1 MSDKTRKRIWLMP
14 IAAAIGV
21 VAMLAV
27 LAATV
32 WTPSTAQAQSPFLGP
47 DNLMA
52 TEVSATQID
61 LSWNAGVGQTSYEVQ
76 RMTGSGAFMT
86 VSTATNPG
94 NVTSYMD
101 MDLMP
106 STMYTYR
113 VRGVNVDGM
122 SAWSAVA
129 MATTMAAGTTP
140 TTPDP
145 TAVTMLESSSTSGGV
160 GIQLTLTIDA
170 ADMENLVAGDR
181 IEIYLEDDY
190 SVPDSISTSDVYF
203 RVPGGGVAQNNGGR
217 VNAADVSIDDSD
229 HFTPDKDDWAIAILV
244 PDMDPRDDE
253 FGYPVGNRDLIVVIE
268 KDAGIKNPTEQGTHS
283 NGYSILTGGES
294 DNDGPE
300 VTLAVLNTWAKISL
314 SASDG
319 GRGKEVTVTGSGF
332 NNGTEAEVFVL
343 VGPAVDED
351 ATPAVMAPSCETIV
365 DDGDSLG
372 TAGVG
377 SDDKFTVAFT
387 VHQDEFDAGKV
398 NFICAVDS
406 EAGDPRLAMAVKTFD
421 LTASV
426 SIDPTS
432 AASGE
437 EVTLKA
443 RDFGG
448 ALTEISLGADKTWTN
463 DGDNTNDAFR
473 VKEIDGNDYIFD
485 LPGGLSKSIQ
495 VAAKRG
501 STRKTTSLSVT
512 PSSLSLS
519 STEVVPNET
528 IIISGKGFSEDVN
541 IMVSEIKIDGK
552 ALMVDEA
559 GTEGSGS
566 NRYVET
572 TSDGEFT
579 VTVMVWHDGAG
590 NPALDDDEYT
600 IKVTDETG
608 FEGKATI
615 TIKEPT
621 VSVSPKIASPRD
633 YITISG
639 ENWPASNSDDDYE
652 VSIAVDDKNRSANID
667 STGRFNYQYQL
678 SGGIGI
684 GDEHDVVV
692 TFDGGNTPGGADRG
706 DIEEE
711 TTFAVPSSNVVI
723 TPAAAAPGEMISLE
737 ITGMPIYEQVD
748 RVMID
753 GGNRLSGSAINTDS
767 EGNVTVSGVLIP
779 FADPGFYPVRID
791 VGSETAVVQ
800 LEILAEPRAAG
811 VASAL
816 PSAVEELSDNLVRIF
831 YFNDDSKEWTFF
843 DPRAEF
849 AELNTLTELADGQP
863 YWILVSEDQKNVV
876 LNGKTRNLTCVG
888 GDCWNQIVW

>member
-1 MSDKTRKRIWLMP
+1 MSNKTRKHIWPVALMP
-14 IAAAIGV
+14 LV
-21 VAMLAV
+21 VAGVLAV
-27 LAATV
+27 VVALSGAS
-32 WTPSTAQAQSPFLGP
+32 PQPAQAH
-47 DNLMA
+47 
-52 TEVSATQID
+52 ECED
-61 LSWNAGVGQTSYEVQ
+61 LTSSERARCESLHTRDGVDHDADGNGGGTPAG
-76 RMTGSGAFMT
+76 
-86 VSTATNPG
+86 
-94 NVTSYMD
+94 
-101 MDLMP
+101 
-106 STMYTYR
+106 
-113 VRGVNVDGM
+113 
-122 SAWSAVA
+122 
-129 MATTMAAGTTP
+129 
-140 TTPDP
+140 
-145 TAVTMLESSSTSGGV
+145 TMLESSSTSGGAS
-160 GIQLTLTIDA
+160 IMLTLTIKA

-203 RVPGGGVAQNNGGR
+203 RVPGGGVGQNNGGR
-217 VNAADVSIDDSD
+217 VNAADVSIDDDD

-253 FGYPVGNRDLIVVIE
+253 FGYPVANRDLVVVIE
-268 KDAGIKNPTEQGTHS
+268 KDAGIENPTEQGTHS
-283 NGYSILTGGES
+283 NGYSILTGS
-294 DNDGPE
+294 QADNAGPE
-300 VTLAVLNTWAKISL
+300 VTLGVLNTWAKISL

-332 NNGTEAEVFVL
+332 NNGTSAEAFVL
-343 VGPAVDED
+343 VAAAVDAT
-351 ATPAVMAPSCETIV
+351 ATPSVEAPSCATV
-365 DDGDSLG
+365 VSDGESLG
-372 TAGVG
+372 TASVG
-377 SDDKFTVAFT
+377 SDDKFAVVFT

-398 NFICAVDS
+398 NYICAEDS
-406 EAGDPRLAMAVKTFD
+406 EAGDPRSASAVKVFD
-421 LTASV
+421 MTATV
-426 SIDPTS
+426 TIDPTS

-448 ALTEISLGADKTWTN
+448 PLDSISLGADDTWTN
-463 DGDNTNDAFR
+463 DGDNTNDAFA
-473 VKEIDGNDYIFD
+473 VDIDDNDYIFD

-501 STRKTTSLSVT
+501 STRKITTLSVT
-512 PSSLSLS
+512 PSSLTLS
-519 STEVVPNET
+519 NAEVVPNET
-528 IIISGKGFSEDVN
+528 IIISGKGFSEDKK

-552 ALMVDEA
+552 GLVVDDA

-566 NRYVET
+566 GRYLET

-579 VTVMVWHDGAG
+579 ITVMVWHDGAG

-608 FEGKATI
+608 FVGKAKV

-621 VSVSPKIASPRD
+621 VSVNPMIASPRD

-639 ENWPASNSDDDYE
+639 ENWPASNSDDDHE
-652 VSIAVDDKNRSANID
+652 VNIEVDGKNRSANID

-678 SGGIGI
+678 SGSIGI
-684 GDEHDVVV
+684 GDDHDVVV
-692 TFDGGNTPGGADRG
+692 TFDGGTGG

-800 LEILAEPRAAG
+800 LEILAEPRATG
-811 VASAL
+811 VAAAL
-816 PSAVEELSDNLVRIF
+816 PGAVEELSDNLVRIF
-831 YFNDDSKEWTFF
+831 YFNDASKEWTFF

>member
-1 MSDKTRKRIWLMP
+1 MSKKTRRRIWPVSLVMS
-14 IAAAIGV
+14 IAIVGA
-21 VAMLAV
+21 
-27 LAATV
+27 LAAFIV
-32 WTPSTAQAQSPFLGP
+32 L
-47 DNLMA
+47 
-52 TEVSATQID
+52 
-61 LSWNAGVGQTSYEVQ
+61 
-76 RMTGSGAFMT
+76 
-86 VSTATNPG
+86 ATNPG
-94 NVTSYMD
+94 GSSAHGGTPHDCS
-101 MDLMP
+101 DLSSAAQGLHDAFANP
-106 STMYTYR
+106 NDPKCSDT
-113 VRGVNVDGM
+113 GNGDG
-122 SAWSAVA
+122 
-129 MATTMAAGTTP
+129 TNGNGDGTPAGT
-140 TTPDP
+140 
-145 TAVTMLESSSTSGGV
+145 MLKSSSTSGGA
-160 GIQLTLTIDA
+160 GIMLTLTIKA
-170 ADMENLVAGDR
+170 ADMEDLVAGDR

-190 SVPDSISTSDVYF
+190 TVLDSISTGDVYF
-203 RVPGGGVAQNNGGR
+203 RVPGGGVGQNNGGR
-217 VNAADVSIDDSD
+217 VNAADVSIDDDD
-229 HFTPDKDDWAIAILV
+229 HFTTDKDDLAIAILV

-253 FGYPVGNRDLIVVIE
+253 FGYPVANRDLVVVIE
-268 KDAGIKNPTEQGTHS
+268 KDAGIKNPTEQGEHS
-283 NGYSILTGGES
+283 NGYSILTGSEA
-294 DNDGPE
+294 DNAGPE
-300 VTLAVLNTWAKISL
+300 VTLDVLNTWAKISL

-332 NNGTEAEVFVL
+332 NNGTSAEVFVL
-343 VGPAVDED
+343 VAPAVDDD
-351 ATPAVMAPSCETIV
+351 ATPPVTAPTCATVVS
-365 DDGDSLG
+365 DGESLG
-372 TAGVG
+372 TASVEGN
-377 SDDKFTVAFT
+377 DKFEVVFT
-387 VHQDEFDAGKV
+387 VHQDEFDAGKM
-398 NFICAVDS
+398 NYICAEDS
-406 EAGDPRLAMAVKTFD
+406 EAGNPRPASAVKVFD
-421 LTASV
+421 MTATV
-426 SIDPTS
+426 TIDPTS

-448 ALTEISLGADKTWTN
+448 PLDSISLGADATWYA
-463 DGDNTNDAFR
+463 DSRADAFT
-473 VKEIDGNDYIFD
+473 VKEIDGDDYIFD

-495 VAAKRG
+495 VAVKRG
-501 STRKTTSLSVT
+501 STRKTTTLSVT
-512 PSSLSLS
+512 PSSLTLS

-528 IIISGKGFSEDVN
+528 IIISGKGFSEDKK
-541 IMVSEIKIDGK
+541 IMVSDIKIDGK
-552 ALMVDEA
+552 GLVVDDA
-559 GTEGSGS
+559 GTEGSGDDQ
-566 NRYVET
+566 YLET

-579 VTVMVWHDGAG
+579 VTVMVWHDGPG

-608 FEGKATI
+608 FEGKAKV

-621 VSVSPKIASPRD
+621 VSVNPTIASPRD
-633 YITISG
+633 YITIRG
-639 ENWPASNSDDDYE
+639 ENWPASNSDDDHE
-652 VSIAVDDKNRSANID
+652 VNIEVDGKNRSANID

-678 SGGIGI
+678 SGSIGI
-684 GDEHDVVV
+684 GDDHDVVV
-692 TFDGGNTPGGADRG
+692 TFDGGTGG

-737 ITGMPIYEQVD
+737 ITGMPIYERVD

-779 FADPGFYPVRID
+779 YADPGFYPVRID

-816 PSAVEELSDNLVRIF
+816 PGAVEELSDNLVRIF